1 MQSPKE
7 PRYAE
12 PTWWTI
18 QHTTIWLEVSPAL
31 KSDFQR
37 HTAEQRRAELASQGP
52 DDLLVQRGTGTP
64 RNVDVDHA
72 HVVPD
77 NSWEVGTEW
86 EQIEPGVRYGVG
98 ARAQYPEHERWS
110 EALEA
115 RLRQEWSETNEP
127 STWQK
132 VKRAVRHGFESAKK
146 RSSN

>member
-12 PTWWTI
+12 PVWWTT
-18 QHTTIWLEVSPAL
+18 QHTMIWLEISPAL
-31 KSDFQR
+31 RSDFQR
-37 HTAEQRRAELASQGP
+37 RTADQRRAELASQGP
-52 DDLLVQRGTGTP
+52 DDVVVQRGAGTP

-72 HVVPD
+72 YAVPD
-77 NSWEVGTEW
+77 NSWEVGTQW

-98 ARAQYPEHERWS
+98 ARAQYPEHEGWN

-115 RLRQEWSETNEP
+115 RLRQEWAETNEP
-127 STWQK
+127 STWEK
-132 VKRAVRHGFESAKK
+132 VKRAVRHGFESARK

>member
-12 PTWWTI
+12 PVWWTT
-18 QHTTIWLEVSPAL
+18 QHTTLWLEISPAL

-37 HTAEQRRAELASQGP
+37 QTAEQRREELSTQGP
-52 DDLLVQRGTGTP
+52 DDVVVQKGAGTP
-64 RNVDVDHA
+64 RNIAVDRA
-72 HVVPD
+72 YAVPD

-98 ARAQYPEHERWS
+98 ARTQYPQHERWN
-110 EALEA
+110 EELEA
-115 RLRQEWSETNEP
+115 RLRQEWGETNEP